1 VVVRSSPGAA
11 SNERSPSRE
20 RIIDAALDLFTRH
33 GYDVTTAGQ
42 IATLAGVSPANF
54 ARYFATPE
62 AVLLSIVDDM
72 TRATAAN
79 LRGFPHGGDPE
90 RALLSASTAMVT
102 AIADGRG
109 AVPLERLFSLARIVN
124 ATRNLNRTISA
135 ERRRVIAPALADWMG
150 VDQTDR
156 RLQRALTMW
165 SAVVASTYAG
175 GGEEPDDYESQP
187 EGWLQ
192 ERIIANLSQSFGE
205 VMGDDLSLPE

>member
-1 VVVRSSPGAA
+1 
-11 SNERSPSRE
+11 
-20 RIIDAALDLFTRH
+20 
-33 GYDVTTAGQ
+33 
-42 IATLAGVSPANF
+42 
-54 ARYFATPE
+54 
-62 AVLLSIVDDM
+62 
-72 TRATAAN
+72 
-79 LRGFPHGGDPE
+79 
-90 RALLSASTAMVT
+90 MVT

-175 GGEEPDDYESQP
+175 GGEAPDDYESQP